1 MKRPGMSLAEV
12 LISIGILGLVITVGA
27 AALTSVSRVIGAEA
41 AASYVTLGAG
51 RIFGPLDDLLRQ
63 GVRVQSQYPATG
75 VPQVVTGENALVFTV
90 PSLQANGAI
99 SATTFDTIVVT
110 RNTAIAGN
118 PRLIMTVHPDE
129 TLPSTRRAATEVIAT
144 NVEGVYFRYN
154 ASSYVNATSLTATI
168 RLARSERNQIKR
180 QLFILHAA
188 LNNHP

>member
-1 MKRPGMSLAEV
+1 
-12 LISIGILGLVITVGA
+12 
-27 AALTSVSRVIGAEA
+27 
-41 AASYVTLGAG
+41 
-51 RIFGPLDDLLRQ
+51 
-63 GVRVQSQYPATG
+63 
-75 VPQVVTGENALVFTV
+75 
-90 PSLQANGAI
+90 
-99 SATTFDTIVVT
+99 
-110 RNTAIAGN
+110 
-118 PRLIMTVHPDE
+118 MTVHPDE